1 MSTYDTQLLTA
12 ELRAV
17 TGFTAAEISDTDLS
31 LIMEAALNEWLHYN
45 PGLELTTSSTAITT
59 VANQASYALPSDA
72 LWIKEVCWSPGQ
84 VGDEELATLYADIQ
98 MEAFD
103 PEHPSELTII
113 YQKFHSYRRFF
124 EGKWK
129 VLNNKIWLIPQPAIS
144 GDKVAVY
151 FAKALTIE
159 DLNTIKH
166 QAFAELCRA
175 YLMHRRAMDLIRT
188 SGFRAGSYQVSA
200 AVGERMAKEAEMAL
214 TRARHRINNSYV
226 AERTGAGKAVASE

>member
-1 MSTYDTQLLTA
+1 M
-12 ELRAV
+12 
-17 TGFTAAEISDTDLS
+17 TDL
-31 LIMEAALNEWLHYN
+31 IHKQ
-45 PGLELTTSSTAITT
+45 TTG
-59 VANQASYALPSDA
+59 
-72 LWIKEVCWSPGQ
+72 EVK
-84 VGDEELATLYADIQ
+84 VL
-98 MEAFD
+98 D
-103 PEHPSELTII
+103 PEQRTLSMVVSTEAKDRDGDIIEAKGWELDN
-113 YQKFHSYRRFF
+113 YRNNPV
-124 EGKWK
+124 
-129 VLNNKIWLIPQPAIS
+129 VLFAHKYNEPA
-144 GDKVAVY
+144 V
-151 FAKALTIE
+151 AKALTIE